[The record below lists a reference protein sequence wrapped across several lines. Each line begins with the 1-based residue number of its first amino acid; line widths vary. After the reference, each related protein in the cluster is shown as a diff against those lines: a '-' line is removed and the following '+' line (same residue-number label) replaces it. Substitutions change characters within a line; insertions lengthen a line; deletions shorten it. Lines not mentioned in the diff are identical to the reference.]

1 MRVRRRLRVVSLLA
15 LLAVSVSGLAPG
27 HALAQSRDE
36 RSAGT
41 EFGLG
46 LGAFVCTVPW
56 GLLKTGY
63 ALLGGLTGGLG
74 FALTGG
80 RSDISRAIWQASLRG
95 DYVVTPEHL
104 TGQRPLSFVGRDP
117 QRDPYPYSE

>member
-1 MRVRRRLRVVSLLA
+1 MRVSRRLRVWSLLA
-15 LLAVSVSGLAPG
+15 LLAVSGSALSPG
-27 HALAQSRDE
+27 DALARLQGE
-36 RSAGT
+36 RSAGA

-46 LGAFVCTVPW
+46 LGAFLCTIPW

-63 ALLGGLTGGLG
+63 ALLGGVTGGLG

-95 DYVVTPEHL
+95 DFVVTPENL
-104 TGQRPLSFVGRDP
+104 TGQRPISFVGRDP
-117 QRDPYPYSE
+117 QQDAYPYPE